1 MDAAITREILHVLKN
16 HPTVRMAILF
26 GSLASGRGTAESD
39 LDLAMD
45 AGRPLDLSLKMQLI
59 SELADRIGRPVDL
72 VDLRSAGEPLLGQ
85 ILRYGKK
92 ILGDN
97 TYYAD
102 LIRKHVFDEA
112 DFLRYRNEM
121 IAQRRRAWIRT

>member
-1 MDAAITREILHVLKN
+1 MPLSRGKYFTCSRTIRLYAWPSCLVLWPPVAERLKAISTW
-16 HPTVRMAILF
+16 PWTQGA
-26 GSLASGRGTAESD
+26 
-39 LDLAMD
+39 
-45 AGRPLDLSLKMQLI
+45 PLDLSLKMQLI

-72 VDLRSAGEPLLGQ
+72 VDLHSAGEPLLGQ

>member
-1 MDAAITREILHVLKN
+1 MDAPITREILHVLKN

-59 SELADRIGRPVDL
+59 SELAIESGGRSISSICVVPANRCWV
-72 VDLRSAGEPLLGQ
+72 RF
-85 ILRYGKK
+85 
-92 ILGDN
+92 
-97 TYYAD
+97 
-102 LIRKHVFDEA
+102 FDTERR
-112 DFLRYRNEM
+112 FLATTHIM
-121 IAQRRRAWIRT
+121 PI

>member
-1 MDAAITREILHVLKN
+1 MLKN

-45 AGRPLDLSLKMQLI
+45 AGRPLDFSLKMQLI

>member
-1 MDAAITREILHVLKN
+1 MDVAIRQKVLEILGSHSEIRL
-16 HPTVRMAILF
+16 AILF
-26 GSLASGRGTAESD
+26 GSLASNRGTVESD
-39 LDLAMD
+39 LDLAID
-45 AGRPLDLSLKMQLI
+45 AGRPLGLPLKMNLI

-72 VDLRSAGEPLLGQ
+72 VDLRIAGEPLLGQ

-97 TYYAD
+97 THYAD

-112 DFLRYRNEM
+112 DFLRYRNDM
-121 IAQRRRAWIRT
+121 IAERRRAWIRI

>member
-1 MDAAITREILHVLKN
+1 MDAPITREILHVLKN

-59 SELADRIGRPVDL
+59 SELADR
-72 VDLRSAGEPLLGQ
+72 
-85 ILRYGKK
+85 
-92 ILGDN
+92 
-97 TYYAD
+97 
-102 LIRKHVFDEA
+102 
-112 DFLRYRNEM
+112 
-121 IAQRRRAWIRT
+121 